1 MAKTVTVID
10 YGMGNLLSVT
20 RAFEHCGA
28 KTELT
33 EDPDRVARADY
44 LVLPGVGAFA
54 DGMAG
59 LRSRGLIEA
68 MHKHSE
74 TGRPSLSI
82 CLGMQMLL
90 ARSSEFGSH
99 EGLGLIDGEV
109 LEIPGTASDGAPHKV
124 PNIGWTAIRP
134 PPAAPD
140 GWWRGTILEG
150 LEAGVSTYFVH
161 SFTAA
166 PADPAARLADADYNG
181 RLISAA
187 VRRGNVFGTQFHPEK
202 SGPVGLKIIEN
213 FLRLG

>member
-28 KTELT
+28 KPELT
-33 EDPDRVARADY
+33 EDPAKVAKADY

-59 LRSRGLIEA
+59 LRLRGLIEA
-68 MHKHSE
+68 MRAHAE

-90 ARSSEFGSH
+90 ARSSEFGSC
-99 EGLGLIDGEV
+99 EGLGLIDGDV
-109 LEIPGTASDGAPHKV
+109 VEIPGTGADGTPHKV
-124 PNIGWTAIRP
+124 PHIGWTAIRP
-134 PPAAPD
+134 PDGAAGD
-140 GWWRGTILEG
+140 WWKGSILDG
-150 LEAGVSTYFVH
+150 LEVGVSAYFVH
-161 SFTAA
+161 SFTASPTDA
-166 PADPAARLADADYNG
+166 QARLADADYNG

-202 SGPVGLKIIEN
+202 SGPVGLAIIEN

>member
-28 KTELT
+28 RPELT
-33 EDPDRVARADY
+33 EDPGRVAKADY

-54 DGMAG
+54 DGMGG
-59 LRSRGLIEA
+59 LRRREWVEA
-68 MHKHSE
+68 RSKQAE

-90 ARSSEFGSH
+90 ARSSEFGSY

-109 LEIPGTASDGAPHKV
+109 VEIPKTAADGTAHKV
-124 PNIGWTAIRP
+124 PHIGWTAIRP
-134 PPAAPD
+134 PGGASGD
-140 GWWRGTILEG
+140 WWRGTILDG
-150 LEAGVSTYFVH
+150 LEAGVSAYFVH
-161 SFTAA
+161 SFTAS
-166 PADPAARLADADYNG
+166 PTDREARLADADYNG

-202 SGPVGLKIIEN
+202 SGPVGLAIIEN